1 MPKNQIYYWQVPM
14 PEWDFPVRIT
24 ERTNQKI
31 DITTSDWS
39 LHWHESLEFQL
50 ILQGAISLSCNGQ
63 TETLHPGDVFFAN
76 WCSPHHAVGFAD
88 GTHYYVLQVDPTWLL
103 VEEDDLRLSRYR
115 DILMVHCTA
124 FECFVRQDTHM
135 SSTLL
140 QIISAY
146 KARQFGWEIQIKGLC
161 LSLLS
166 LLFRSHCHLADA
178 SGTIFQYDNSLR
190 YTRKVL
196 NYIAHHYADAISLDH
211 IAAEIGLTKS
221 YLCRLFRQ
229 HTGSSIMSYVN
240 RLRCYQAIYLME
252 TGSSVTQAALSV
264 GFNDYNYF
272 SRIFKRVIGCR
283 PSDSMKRVSEDLKF

>member
-76 WCSPHHAVGFAD
+76 WCIPHHAVGFAD

-146 KARQFGWEIQIKGLC
+146 KARQFGWEI
-161 LSLLS
+161 
-166 LLFRSHCHLADA
+166 
-178 SGTIFQYDNSLR
+178 QYDNSLR